1 MKIGELYKYQT
12 CKQEC
17 AEIMQNNPGLEET
30 LPPDDLALF
39 RYLMNSDKST
49 VADVIAGIE
58 GALQRNIQLRD
69 EMELYIATVA
79 DPLIQEILLYHCA
92 MGYSWKEIAKHLGG
106 KYEPEALEH
115 MAEQYLNENP

>member
-1 MKIGELYKYQT
+1 
-12 CKQEC
+12 
-17 AEIMQNNPGLEET
+17 MQNNPGLEET

-49 VADVIAGIE
+49 VADVIAGIK

-69 EMELYIATVA
+69 EMELYIATVP
-79 DPLIQEILLYHCA
+79 DPLIQEILLHHCA
-92 MGYSWKEIAKHLGG
+92 MGRSWKEIARHLGG
-106 KYEPEALEH
+106 KYEPEALEY